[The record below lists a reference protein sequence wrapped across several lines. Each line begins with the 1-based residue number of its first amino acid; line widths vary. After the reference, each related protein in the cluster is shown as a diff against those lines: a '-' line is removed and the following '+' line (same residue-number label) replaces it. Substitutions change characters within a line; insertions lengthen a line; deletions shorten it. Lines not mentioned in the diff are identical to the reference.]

1 MEPVTMI
8 IAGVAIVLTASLAYA
23 VNKYREIREKNI
35 EIEALR
41 RSLNAYAETY
51 AFENADEELIKRCQS
66 KIKELFNGGIEKEF
80 NRYQTV
86 EEKKAFA
93 RKVALELAKC
103 MNVQVGNIEIAD
115 LGPCTRGAAMP
126 DRDPVTIYLNEVLL
140 VADPEQLVKTMCHE
154 LKHCVQYQSFTN
166 NVWGYSPQRI
176 AQYLY
181 SWEQYVSCDS
191 RECYEAYFNQII
203 EIDANKYVD
212 RIFNA
217 K

>member
-8 IAGVAIVLTASLAYA
+8 VAGVAIALTASLAYA
-23 VNKYREIREKNI
+23 VKKYREIQEKNR

-51 AFENADEELIKRCQS
+51 SFEAADEELIQKCQS
-66 KIKELFNGGIEKEF
+66 KIKELFKGGIEKEF
-80 NRYQTV
+80 NKYQTV

-93 RKVALELAKC
+93 HKVVLELANC
-103 MNVQVGNIEIAD
+103 MNVQVDNIEIAD
-115 LGPCTRGAAMP
+115 LGPYTRGAANP
-126 DRDPVTIYLNEVLL
+126 DRNLVTIYLNEVLL

-154 LKHCVQYQSFTN
+154 LKHCVQYQSLTN
-166 NVWGYSPQRI
+166 DVWGYSPQRV

-181 SWEQYVSCDS
+181 SWERYVSCDS
-191 RECYEAYFNQII
+191 RECYEAYLMQII

-217 K
+217 

>member
-23 VNKYREIREKNI
+23 VNKYREIREKNR

-80 NRYQTV
+80 NKYQTV

-103 MNVQVGNIEIAD
+103 MNVQVDNIEIAD
-115 LGPCTRGAAMP
+115 LGPYTRGAAIP
-126 DRDPVTIYLNEVLL
+126 DCNPVTIYLNEVLL

-154 LKHCVQYQSFTN
+154 LKHCVQYQSLTN
-166 NVWGYSPQRI
+166 NVWGYSPQRV

-181 SWEQYVSCDS
+181 SWREYVSCDS
-191 RECYEAYFNQII
+191 RECYEAYINQII

-217 K
+217 

>member
-1 MEPVTMI
+1 MGPVTMT

-23 VNKYREIREKNI
+23 VKKYRETQEKNI

-80 NRYQTV
+80 NKYKTV

-103 MNVQVGNIEIAD
+103 MNVQVDNIEFAD
-115 LGPCTRGAAMP
+115 LGPYTRGAAALGHN
-126 DRDPVTIYLNEVLL
+126 PVTIYLNEVLL

-154 LKHCVQYQSFTN
+154 LKHCVQYQSLTN
-166 NVWGYSPQRI
+166 NIWGYSPQRI
-176 AQYLY
+176 AQFLY
-181 SWEQYVSCDS
+181 SRREYVSCDS
-191 RECYEAYFNQII
+191 RECYEAYLKQII
-203 EIDANKYVD
+203 EIDANKFVD

-217 K
+217 

>member
-1 MEPVTMI
+1 MEPVTMT

-23 VNKYREIREKNI
+23 VKKYRETQEKNR

-80 NRYQTV
+80 NKYKTV

-103 MNVQVGNIEIAD
+103 MNVQVDNIEFAD
-115 LGPCTRGAAMP
+115 LGPYTRGAAVP
-126 DRDPVTIYLNEVLL
+126 DRNPVTIYLNEVLL

-154 LKHCVQYQSFTN
+154 LKHCVQYQSLTN
-166 NVWGYSPQRI
+166 NIWGYSPQRI
-176 AQYLY
+176 AQFLY
-181 SWEQYVSCDS
+181 SWREYVSCDS
-191 RECYEAYFNQII
+191 RECYEAYLKQII

-217 K
+217 

>member
-1 MEPVTMI
+1 MEPVTMT

-23 VNKYREIREKNI
+23 VNKYREIQEKNK

-66 KIKELFNGGIEKEF
+66 KIKELFKGGIEKEF
-80 NRYQTV
+80 NKYKTV

-93 RKVALELAKC
+93 RKVALELANC
-103 MNVQVGNIEIAD
+103 MKVQVVDNIEIAD
-115 LGPCTRGAAMP
+115 LGPYTRGETIP
-126 DRDPVTIYLNEVLL
+126 DRNSVTICLNEVLL

-154 LKHCVQYQSFTN
+154 LKHCVQYQSLTN

-181 SWEQYVSCDS
+181 SWKEYVSPDS
-191 RECYEAYFNQII
+191 PESCEAYLKQII

-212 RIFNA
+212 LIFNV
-217 K
+217 

>member
-1 MEPVTMI
+1 MEPVTMT
-8 IAGVAIVLTASLAYA
+8 IAGVAIILTASLAYA
-23 VNKYREIREKNI
+23 VKKYRETQEKNK

-80 NRYQTV
+80 NKYKTV

-103 MNVQVGNIEIAD
+103 MNVQVDNIEIAD
-115 LGPCTRGAAMP
+115 LGPYTRGAAVP
-126 DRDPVTIYLNEVLL
+126 DRNPVTIYLNEVLL

-154 LKHCVQYQSFTN
+154 LKHCVQYQSLTN
-166 NVWGYSPQRI
+166 NIWGYSPQRI
-176 AQYLY
+176 AQFLY
-181 SWEQYVSCDS
+181 SWREYVSCDS
-191 RECYEAYFNQII
+191 RESYEAYLKQII

-217 K
+217 